1 MSVNVIQEVLDSRSI
16 AVVGATPLGDWGGGG
31 FLGGL
36 VTLGYKGQVYPVNP
50 QYTEVMGLK
59 TYASLKDVPGTVDY
73 VISSVPARVV
83 PGLLEEAAQKG
94 VKTVHLFT
102 ARLAE
107 TGRPEAIELENRILR
122 LARESGIRLIGP
134 NCMGVYY
141 PKGGIAFH
149 SVFSKESG
157 SVALI
162 SQSGMLA
169 REIVLD
175 SADRGIHFSKV
186 FSYGNAIDLNEC
198 DFLEYL
204 AGDPDTGVIMAYVE
218 GVKDGRRF
226 FELLK
231 RASAVKPVVVLKGG
245 RGEAGTRAT
254 ASHTAS
260 LAGAFR
266 TWEAMVVQSG
276 AVSADSAEEL
286 IDLAASFRS
295 LPPITGRRVGVA
307 GGAGGSSVLAADECE
322 RAGLNVIP
330 LPPDLRDELRAR
342 GISVWDWLSNPADTS
357 IGEDRS
363 FSVGLVLELM
373 AKNRSFDVLIALMGM
388 PGRMPRQPGVALEA
402 ILKEQYRLD
411 VTMTKPLLV
420 VVPDKSLGVKDLE
433 SRDLKMTAEL
443 RTALASLGIPFFPTV
458 RRAAFAAMKIADY
471 HARKAR

>member
-1 MSVNVIQEVLDSRSI
+1 
-16 AVVGATPLGDWGGGG
+16 
-31 FLGGL
+31 
-36 VTLGYKGQVYPVNP
+36 
-50 QYTEVMGLK
+50 
-59 TYASLKDVPGTVDY
+59 
-73 VISSVPARVV
+73 
-83 PGLLEEAAQKG
+83 
-94 VKTVHLFT
+94 
-102 ARLAE
+102 
-107 TGRPEAIELENRILR
+107 
-122 LARESGIRLIGP
+122 
-134 NCMGVYY
+134 MGVYY
-141 PKGGIAFH
+141 PRGGIAFH
-149 SVFSKESG
+149 SVFPKESG
-157 SVALI
+157 PVALI

-330 LPPDLRDELRAR
+330 LPPELRDELRAR